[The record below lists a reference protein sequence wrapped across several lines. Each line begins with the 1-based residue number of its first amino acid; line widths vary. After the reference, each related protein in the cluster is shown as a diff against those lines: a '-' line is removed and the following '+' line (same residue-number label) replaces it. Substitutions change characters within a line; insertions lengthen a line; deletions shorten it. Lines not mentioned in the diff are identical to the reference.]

1 MEVEQDVSVFLVQI
15 KLGKSYFHSHC
26 GCPLRLKKEK
36 ESALRSHAVIGFP
49 KRSSESRA
57 SLLGYANG
65 MGCLHLGLLLQLG
78 FVCLELFLSGF
89 SLFCSLLGKVLSGD
103 EELGF
108 IPMTRSMERA
118 DNT

>member
-36 ESALRSHAVIGFP
+36 ESALRLHAVIRFP
-49 KRSSESRA
+49 KRSSESRT

-78 FVCLELFLSGF
+78 FCLLRAFSFRIQSVLFS
-89 SLFCSLLGKVLSGD
+89 V
-103 EELGF
+103 
-108 IPMTRSMERA
+108 R
-118 DNT
+118 